1 MILVDA
7 HVHIYDCFDLKKFF
21 EAAYENF
28 KSEAGR
34 LGYGDDFVAILL
46 LAETSKENW
55 FNRLAYYSG
64 DKKGSGGKTIGNWTF
79 HRTSENHSLMVRSNP
94 DRILFLISGR
104 QIVSAENLEVLA
116 LATKSMFKDG
126 TPIEDLIDEVN
137 GCNGIP
143 VIPWGFGKWMGCRGN
158 ILNNLI
164 ESAEGS
170 NILLGDNGGRSLL
183 FPTPYQFKLAEKKK
197 IKILPGS
204 DPLPL
209 AFECQRVGSFGLSL
223 NRVISE
229 EHPAKDLK
237 RTLMDPTIQFQSFGQ
252 LEHPFRFLRNQFK
265 IRIRR
270 NKQ

>member
-1 MILVDA
+1 MILIDA
-7 HVHIYDCFDLKKFF
+7 HVHIYDCFDLEKLFDSAF
-21 EAAYENF
+21 ANF
-28 KSEAGR
+28 KSEADR
-34 LGYGDDFVAILL
+34 LGHGNNFTAILL
-46 LAETSKENW
+46 LAETSNENW
-55 FNRLAYYSG
+55 FNRLADYSE
-64 DKKGSGGKTIGNWTF
+64 DENASGGKAIGNWTF
-79 HRTSENHSLMVRSNP
+79 HRTSEECSLIVRSNP
-94 DRILFLISGR
+94 DQVLFLISGH

-126 TPIEDLIDEVN
+126 TPIEDLIYEVN

-143 VIPWGFGKWMGCRGN
+143 VIPWGFGKWTGSRGN
-158 ILNNLI
+158 ILKNLI

-170 NILLGDNGGRSLL
+170 NIFLGDNGGRSLL
-183 FPTPYQFKLAEKKK
+183 LPTPYQFRLAEKKR

-229 EHPAKDLK
+229 EHPAKNLK
-237 RTLMDPTIQFQSFGQ
+237 QALTDPMIQFQSFGQ
-252 LEHPFRFLRNQFK
+252 LEHPFCFLRNQFEV
-265 IRIRR
+265 RIRR